1 MGHHIMIVGI
11 GPGSRKYILPAAI
24 DAIQNARVLV
34 GGKRAIL
41 QYASDAQKKI
51 EIHGDIAS
59 VVSSIR
65 RELEHEDVP
74 IFFLILG

>member
-41 QYASDAQKKI
+41 LNDTEAKKI
-51 EIHGDIAS
+51 NAIPGHVAFA
-59 VVSSIR
+59 VSPVS
-65 RELEHEDVP
+65 
-74 IFFLILG
+74 